1 MLSSN
6 NMLPMG
12 ETTNAILGS
21 SKVLTFHTGNPE
33 SQSVNNIESAI
44 LKNLACDLDDST
56 EFPSEHISSVE
67 QTNDLFNHHILTVC
81 QSSQSNVA
89 MSVEL
94 NKDIPPIYTNS
105 KYDEKINPTANLAE
119 QNLTNTVTLGP
130 DATSLYNSNVKF
142 EYSDGD
148 KQYTSTDG
156 HYLVFDT
163 TDDDYNLHKSINSR
177 MSNTAQNAEEGLV
190 VGFDSNF
197 NKTNAFL
204 THNILQRNQDNSIAP
219 SGLSLSGDGI
229 GISDGLSSS
238 SNWNSLSVNVLNSEV
253 LNSEV
258 NTPLF
263 GALKFVN
270 ENAKIDFPVNSNNIN
285 ENSTLSKLSNGSS
298 VATILDQ
305 TLTEYEFKDYFTSE
319 QLEKVGPGYDF
330 SLTIHSNETDGY
342 TLESTTNAMN
352 VPVYDT
358 DNETTGYTKLPMF
371 KLNDDEIEENCLYM
385 NNMKTLNLF
394 NNDSHKL
401 FVSNGSLEKNIT
413 SSSNRNFDYFDILD
427 GVEKL
432 IASDNNDIG
441 DLTKSGLI
449 KVHDTSNELDSDFCR
464 FTKFTDDSFLVP
476 TTESSNIS
484 RLVVTYDESEGDYN
498 ADTGVLSQVFKDNFY
513 VQSKLTTLNHSTSST
528 FSYDKWSPDIYTNL
542 NAARAHDTVLC
553 FQNEQDNVNNFSS
566 NNISEFEAAGLNN
579 LVNPG
584 QSVFLTLHKTFN
596 FEDSDESPLFKTVD
610 NNQKQGVVSNV
621 SITDMS
627 LKQIKS
633 HDIRVVFKCKKV
645 SDMPL
650 STNSLWSWVT
660 GDDQTGNFAN
670 FDDSLNDGYLIS
682 CKDNNDFLGYHMYD
696 IINGN
701 PSNDINVEFK
711 LNTDA
716 ESRPTKDYL
725 SRHAVVSIRYNNA
738 TIDKVID
745 QDDTDFKI
753 VHESETTSTG
763 EDQDLTDL
771 SLPFNYIVKKYVTT
785 KMFRVAI
792 RNRVGPYNNLWIQSP
807 PVEEK
812 TYWYQLTNSN
822 KNNQVMPDHY
832 LMKIVNPEGQQI
844 FMAKRTFKVQEGS
857 PVSSISTD
865 VNFKVKDL
873 MGLTANVE
881 YLDSQSQSWQKF
893 MLKPDPIYNH
903 SVDPMYDSSALL
915 TIMDPNNI
923 ILELG
928 KVYISLDAEL
938 HTKLGSCND
947 VSMVDN
953 TDNAMYM
960 INLSMPRGNNSFQVK
975 GYVYDNAMDSKHF
988 NNTTNWSP
996 YSDGDAVF
1004 LRNSDGVLK
1013 GTPIQYLNTFVNL
1026 IDPTPG
1032 DTANVN
1038 ETNKIQVTVR
1048 QGSQSLLSF
1057 ISDKYILENFNV
1069 INSKHTI
1076 VQHDYYAGKISY
1088 NDNEPVLRGTEYL
1101 SSNNSVSD
1109 YVNLKFGISTSVGI
1123 RAELTSLGTDDA
1135 NTRLRKSNFRLNS
1148 DRVQMSPITEPVNV
1162 DNKYN
1167 GIYSNTSE
1175 YIQPSESGVPL
1186 PTNSTKHRNIKVN
1199 IFRGLHNG
1207 ELPID
1212 IVRTMTKVKFVI
1224 GDKFVD
1230 DLNVVSNTNIAS
1242 VWSNRNKFNGQDA
1255 ILRSK
1260 QLIKGNFTT
1269 DELENMSIGGL
1280 AQGENIG
1287 SLGLAFDCEYSM
1299 FPRPISSLHK
1309 IGIHLSPS
1317 TYTKTIVNPLDSSL
1331 DETVN
1336 ENLFKYKLHSFKNFS
1351 LVASRIKVYRDES
1364 YKFNYT
1370 IPDLKVYHTQS
1381 FIGDPRALS
1390 SESWSLKHTYSDNVL
1405 RDGVIIGVLL
1415 FKKLQT
1421 FSSSFT
1427 KYCILSRPSAYL
1439 ESYDVA
1445 QVTESLPDDYA
1456 TKLYTPKRLY
1466 FDIIIDKPNG
1476 EQGEIPQNQTHK
1488 PFNKLPAINV
1498 PNAYNA
1504 IPASYGLNN
1513 VRVGLNVANY
1523 LHFREREL
1531 PKNSF
1536 TMSSNKLT
1544 MSMGVGLTAYV
1555 GHNYTVIFNDYIEHL
1570 NNPDSWHLEL
1580 RNDLSNNFGLDKKW
1594 NLSFGVLKEP
1604 VKAFLA
1610 LSLNPLNDNSIDING
1625 ITSYG
1630 LGTYTLDLKL
1640 LDSLKMKYYDVK
1652 QVYDYINDT
1661 HKAVFTRYSTADS
1674 TPLNWIDNNDFSKS
1688 SLFHP
1693 WMVTKETCEI
1703 DLKILNNL
1711 SSVPFKVDAL
1721 IKEYIKS
1728 VDFSELTW
1736 ANDTNFTSRKSHIML
1751 NALSDVGA
1759 GGLLKFLQVTND
1771 HPFKLLIHRRPNILT
1786 VKRSDGSTILSISHD
1801 GIVSSTSLCSSK
1813 LSLNPIVSNVSYSP
1827 EYLDAALW
1835 YSHHINPID
1844 DN

>member
-21 SKVLTFHTGNPE
+21 SQVLTFHTGNPE
-33 SQSVNNIESAI
+33 SQSVNNTESAI
-44 LKNLACDLDDST
+44 LKNLACDLDEST

-94 NKDIPPIYTNS
+94 IKDISSIYTNS

-148 KQYTSTDG
+148 SHYTSTDG
-156 HYLVFDT
+156 HKLLFDT
-163 TDDDYNLHKSINSR
+163 TDGDYNLQKGINSKT
-177 MSNTAQNAEEGLV
+177 SNTAPKDIEGLV

-197 NKTNAFL
+197 NKNNAFF
-204 THNILQRNQDNSIAP
+204 TQSILQRNQDNSIAP
-219 SGLSLSGDGI
+219 SGLSLSGDAI

-238 SNWNSLSVNVLNSEV
+238 SNWNSLSVNVLNSEDYT
-253 LNSEV
+253 
-258 NTPLF
+258 NTALF

-270 ENAKIDFPVNSNNIN
+270 EPATIDFPVNSNNIN

-298 VATILDQ
+298 VATIPDS
-305 TLTEYEFKDYFTSE
+305 TLTEDEFKDYFTSP
-319 QLEKVGPGYDF
+319 QLEKVGPGYDLR
-330 SLTIHSNETDGY
+330 LTINSTETDGY

-352 VPVYDT
+352 VAIYDT
-358 DNETTGYTKLPMF
+358 DNETTGYTEHPMF
-371 KLNDDEIEENCLYM
+371 TLNDNKIEENCVYM
-385 NNMKTLNLF
+385 DNMKTHNLF
-394 NNDSHKL
+394 NNNSHKL
-401 FVSNGSLEKNIT
+401 FVSNGTLEKNIT
-413 SSSNRNFDYFDILD
+413 SSSNRNFDHFQILD
-427 GVEKL
+427 GVEHITVL
-432 IASDNNDIG
+432 GDGDIG
-441 DLTKSGLI
+441 DLTNSGLI
-449 KVHDTSNELDSDFCR
+449 KVHDTNNELASDFCR

-484 RLVVTYDESEGDYN
+484 KLVVNYDEREGDYN
-498 ADTGVLSQVFKDNFY
+498 ADTGVLSQVFKKQFY
-513 VQSKLTTLNHSTSST
+513 VQSKLTTLNHSTSSK
-528 FSYDKWSPDIYTNL
+528 FIYDKWSQDIYPNL
-542 NAARAHDTVLC
+542 NAARADDTVLC
-553 FQNEQDNVNNFSS
+553 FQNETDNVDNFSS
-566 NNISEFEAAGLNN
+566 ENISDFEAAGLNE
-579 LVNPG
+579 LVTHG
-584 QSVFLTLHKTFN
+584 KSVFLRLNKTCN

-610 NNQKQGVVSNV
+610 NKQKPGVVSNV
-621 SITDMS
+621 SITNMN
-627 LKQIKS
+627 LKLINS
-633 HDIRVVFKCKKV
+633 DDIRVVFKCKTV
-645 SDMPL
+645 FDMPL
-650 STNSLWSWVT
+650 STNTLWSWVT

-670 FDDSLNDGYLIS
+670 FDESLNDGYIIS
-682 CKDNNDFLGYHMYD
+682 CKDNNDFLGHRMYD
-696 IINGN
+696 IINHIN
-701 PSNDINVEFK
+701 PSNDINVEFR

-725 SRHAVVSIRYNNA
+725 NRHAVVSIRYNNN
-738 TIDKVID
+738 TTVDKTID
-745 QDDTDFKI
+745 QDDIDFKMMT
-753 VHESETTSTG
+753 ESETTSIG
-763 EDQDLTDL
+763 QDQDLTGL
-771 SLPFNYIVKKYVTT
+771 SLPPNYIVKQYVTT
-785 KMFRVAI
+785 KKFRVAI
-792 RNRVGPYNNLWIQSP
+792 RNRVGPYTNLWMQSP

-832 LMKIVNPEGQQI
+832 LMKIVNAEGEPI
-844 FMAKRTFKVQEGS
+844 FMANRTFKVLGGS
-857 PVSSISTD
+857 PVSSISTS
-865 VNFKVKDL
+865 VIFKVKDL
-873 MGLTANVE
+873 MGLTAHVE
-881 YLDSQSQSWQKF
+881 YLDSQSQSWHKF
-893 MLKPDPIYNH
+893 TLKPDAIYNN
-903 SVDPMYDSSALL
+903 SVDPMYDSSTEL
-915 TIMDPNNI
+915 TIMYPNDNN
-923 ILELG
+923 LVLG
-928 KVYISLDAEL
+928 KVTISLDAEM
-938 HTKLGSCND
+938 HTKLGSKQDLLLDGNID
-947 VSMVDN
+947 H
-953 TDNAMYM
+953 AMYM
-960 INLSMPRGNNSFQVK
+960 INLSMSRGINSFLVK
-975 GYVYDNAMDSKHF
+975 GYLYENSRDSIYF
-988 NNTTNWSP
+988 NKNKIWSP
-996 YSDGDAVF
+996 YSDNEGVF
-1004 LRNSDGVLK
+1004 LKDNNNNLM
-1013 GTPIQYLNTFVNL
+1013 GTEIRDLYTSLEL
-1026 IDPTPG
+1026 IDPTLG
-1032 DTANVN
+1032 DTDNVN
-1038 ETNKIQVTVR
+1038 ETNKIKVTVR
-1048 QGSQSLLSF
+1048 QGSESLLSF
-1057 ISDKYILENFNV
+1057 ISDRYILENFNV

-1076 VQHDYYAGKISY
+1076 VQHDYYVGKTSY
-1088 NDNEPVLRGTEYL
+1088 NDIEPVLYDTEYL
-1101 SSNNSVSD
+1101 SSNNSESD
-1109 YVNLKFGISTSVGI
+1109 YVNLKFGNSTSVGI
-1123 RAELTSLGTDDA
+1123 RAELTRLGTDDA

-1148 DRVQMSPITEPVNV
+1148 DQVQMLPITVPGNV
-1162 DNKYN
+1162 ENSYT
-1167 GIYSNTSE
+1167 GIYSNTV
-1175 YIQPSESGVPL
+1175 YIQPSVSGVPL

-1207 ELPID
+1207 ESPIE

-1242 VWSNRNKFNGQDA
+1242 VWSHRNTFNGQDA

-1260 QLIKGNFTT
+1260 QLIKGDFTP

-1287 SLGLAFDCEYSM
+1287 SLGLEFDCEYSM
-1299 FPRPISSLHK
+1299 FPRNISSLHK

-1336 ENLFKYKLHSFKNFS
+1336 GNLFKYNLHSFKNFS

-1364 YKFNYT
+1364 YNFNYK
-1370 IPDLKVYHTQS
+1370 IPDLKVYHNAS
-1381 FIGDPRALS
+1381 YIGDPRALS
-1390 SESWSLKHTYSDNVL
+1390 SESWSLINTYSDKVL
-1405 RDGVIIGVLL
+1405 RDGVINGVLL

-1421 FSSSFT
+1421 FASSFT

-1439 ESYDVA
+1439 ESYDVS
-1445 QVTESLPDDYA
+1445 QLVKSLPDNYA
-1456 TKLYTPKRLY
+1456 NQNYTPKRFY
-1466 FDIIIDKPNG
+1466 FDIIIDKLNG
-1476 EQGEIPQNQTHK
+1476 EQGEPPQNQTHK
-1488 PFNKLPAINV
+1488 PFNKLLVNNV

-1504 IPASYGLNN
+1504 IPANYGLNN
-1513 VRVGLNVANY
+1513 FTVGLNVANY
-1523 LHFREREL
+1523 LYCRERDL

-1536 TMSSNKLT
+1536 TMRSNKLT
-1544 MSMGVGLTAYV
+1544 MSMGVGLTAHV
-1555 GHNYTVIFNDYIEHL
+1555 ANNYTVIFNDYIENL

-1610 LSLNPLNDNSIDING
+1610 LSLNPLNDNSIGING

-1640 LDSLKMKYYDVK
+1640 LDSLKMKYYVVK

-1674 TPLNWIDNNDFSKS
+1674 TPLNWIENNDFSKS
-1688 SLFHP
+1688 ALFQP
-1693 WMVTKETCEI
+1693 SMVTKETCEI
-1703 DLKILNNL
+1703 ALQIPNYL
-1711 SSVPFKVDAL
+1711 SSVPFKVDTL

-1751 NALSDVGA
+1751 NALSNVGA

-1813 LSLNPIVSNVSYSP
+1813 LSLNPIVNNVSYNP
-1827 EYLDAALW
+1827 EYLDGALW
-1835 YSHHINPID
+1835 YSHHINSSD